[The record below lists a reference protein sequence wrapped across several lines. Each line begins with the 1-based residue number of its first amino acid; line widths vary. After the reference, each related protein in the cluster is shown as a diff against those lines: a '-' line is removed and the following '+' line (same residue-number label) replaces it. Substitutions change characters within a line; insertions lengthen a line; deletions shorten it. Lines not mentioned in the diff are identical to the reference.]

1 MEYSKHVD
9 QNNFSNKEKD
19 DLTNKKEDKASSEEI
34 QEIREIYETIT
45 TIFKAVVNN
54 RKDDFITSKVEK
66 SKQVSS
72 FELKIHSPEIFNNNL
87 KLYRTLKEEYNT
99 FANHY
104 FNTFQEN
111 KKILY
116 KSYDL
121 FTKLLEKH
129 IQYIESNYKKESF
142 KLGLIILID
151 LFVATE
157 TKQSLEKLYDDIKIA
172 FCALDGV
179 NQIEL
184 YKVSDLFDK
193 LG

>member
-72 FELKIHSPEIFNNNL
+72 FELKKNDNL
-87 KLYRTLKEEYNT
+87 
-99 FANHY
+99 
-104 FNTFQEN
+104 
-111 KKILY
+111 
-116 KSYDL
+116 
-121 FTKLLEKH
+121 
-129 IQYIESNYKKESF
+129 
-142 KLGLIILID
+142 
-151 LFVATE
+151 
-157 TKQSLEKLYDDIKIA
+157 
-172 FCALDGV
+172 
-179 NQIEL
+179 
-184 YKVSDLFDK
+184 
-193 LG
+193 